1 MNTRAP
7 RSSSLAVSHP
17 DLAHVIINRLITVD
31 KNRKDTALS
40 RARRERGCFIH
51 NLLVKQARGPENQ
64 LPMLITRDFA
74 PKLFRETLRIL
85 HVQLNPPT
93 DFDLLTFC
101 DIETRVCRP
110 IRYVLERRREEGK
123 KWTFDIE
130 VKADTERACQT
141 SKDLEKRTPC
151 DNVTLKSFR
160 HEQWTVTDKLTARL
174 SECGIFLSIS
184 YESQNFTS
192 EEKCFGNLE
201 ICKYHGYFSQ
211 YFITLFL
218 NCTFFMWKE
227 SRV

>member
-1 MNTRAP
+1 MIQISLGTERNTYRVVHRADAIRYTRLFGTGRMNTRAP

-85 HVQLNPPT
+85 YVQLNSPT
-93 DFDLLTFC
+93 DFDLFC
-101 DIETRVCRP
+101 DIETRVRRP
-110 IRYVLERRREEGK
+110 MRYVLERRREEGK

-141 SKDLEKRTPC
+141 SKE
-151 DNVTLKSFR
+151 TLKKG
-160 HEQWTVTDKLTARL
+160 HHVTT
-174 SECGIFLSIS
+174 
-184 YESQNFTS
+184 
-192 EEKCFGNLE
+192 
-201 ICKYHGYFSQ
+201 
-211 YFITLFL
+211 
-218 NCTFFMWKE
+218 
-227 SRV
+227 